1 MNAEDTS
8 YSTDNSSSC
17 YAEYRRKKKP
27 ITERQ
32 APWDCTYKSYP
43 DRAVKATETE
53 RRMLGAGEEGEMKK
67 FLRLTVPANEGYM

>member
-1 MNAEDTS
+1 MMLPAAQEEIWYIWYMLPQMNAEDTS
-8 YSTDNSSSC
+8 YRTDNSSSC

-53 RRMLGAGEEGEMKK
+53 GEC
-67 FLRLTVPANEGYM
+67 